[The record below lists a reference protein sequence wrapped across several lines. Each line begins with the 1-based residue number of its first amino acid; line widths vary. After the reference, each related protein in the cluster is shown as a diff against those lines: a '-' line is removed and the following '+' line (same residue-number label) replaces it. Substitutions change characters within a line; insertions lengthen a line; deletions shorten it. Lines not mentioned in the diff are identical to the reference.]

1 MAIWLWLAKMDR
13 PLSENEYHDML
24 ELLPEDR
31 RLRLERIPREKHQEV
46 LCAYL
51 LLRLAL
57 HDRYSWRTLP
67 VISTEASG
75 KPYFPAYPEVH
86 FSLSHT
92 AGAAAVAVADTPVG
106 VDIEHVRP
114 VSVRTMER
122 IAGVRTQEAFFRCWV
137 RREARVKRT
146 GAGIVTM
153 MKTETPLRAGE
164 FYYEISSFPGYA
176 AGVATGEPAPPQ
188 KIQRLHLD
196 ELL

>member
-92 AGAAAVAVADTPVG
+92 AGAAG
-106 VDIEHVRP
+106 CSRGRH
-114 VSVRTMER
+114 
-122 IAGVRTQEAFFRCWV
+122 
-137 RREARVKRT
+137 T
-146 GAGIVTM
+146 GG
-153 MKTETPLRAGE
+153 
-164 FYYEISSFPGYA
+164 SGY
-176 AGVATGEPAPPQ
+176 
-188 KIQRLHLD
+188 
-196 ELL
+196 

>member
-67 VISTEASG
+67 VISTEAS
-75 KPYFPAYPEVH
+75 A
-86 FSLSHT
+86 LSASARWSALRGCGHRRLFLD
-92 AGAAAVAVADTPVG
+92 AGCG
-106 VDIEHVRP
+106 GRP
-114 VSVRTMER
+114 
-122 IAGVRTQEAFFRCWV
+122 G
-137 RREARVKRT
+137 
-146 GAGIVTM
+146 
-153 MKTETPLRAGE
+153 
-164 FYYEISSFPGYA
+164 
-176 AGVATGEPAPPQ
+176 
-188 KIQRLHLD
+188 
-196 ELL
+196 

>member
-67 VISTEASG
+67 VISTE
-75 KPYFPAYPEVH
+75 
-86 FSLSHT
+86 
-92 AGAAAVAVADTPVG
+92 
-106 VDIEHVRP
+106 
-114 VSVRTMER
+114 
-122 IAGVRTQEAFFRCWV
+122 GVREAVLSCIP
-137 RREARVKRT
+137 
-146 GAGIVTM
+146 GG
-153 MKTETPLRAGE
+153 PLQ
-164 FYYEISSFPGYA
+164 
-176 AGVATGEPAPPQ
+176 PQ
-188 KIQRLHLD
+188 PYGRGRPL
-196 ELL
+196 

>member
-106 VDIEHVRP
+106 VDIEHIRP

-122 IAGVRTQEAFFRCWV
+122 IAGCGH
-137 RREARVKRT
+137 RRLFLD
-146 GAGIVTM
+146 AGCGG
-153 MKTETPLRAGE
+153 R
-164 FYYEISSFPGYA
+164 PGKA
-176 AGVATGEPAPPQ
+176 HRRWNRDDDENGNTAESRGV
-188 KIQRLHLD
+188 
-196 ELL
+196 LL